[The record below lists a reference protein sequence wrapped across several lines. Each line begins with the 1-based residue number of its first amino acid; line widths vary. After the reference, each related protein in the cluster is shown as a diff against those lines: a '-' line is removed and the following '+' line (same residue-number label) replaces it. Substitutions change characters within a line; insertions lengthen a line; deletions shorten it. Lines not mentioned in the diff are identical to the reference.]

1 MSQHAEEIKGKLP
14 AEEYPFK
21 SNFAQVGN
29 HQMHY
34 LDEGSGPV
42 VVMVHGNPSWSFYY
56 RKLVDRLSSSHR
68 CIVPDHIGCG
78 LSDKPADDA
87 YAYTLEQRI
96 SDLDSLL
103 SQVCPNEPVIMIVHD
118 WGGMIGTS
126 WATRNSERIRGLV
139 VLNTAA
145 FHMPSDKTLPWQL
158 FLARNTSL
166 GSLLVRGFNAFSVG
180 ASVIGCTRNPMT
192 SAIKKAY
199 QAPYDSWQNRIAT
212 LRFVQ
217 DIPLKPGDRGYDIV
231 SNTADSLDLFGKTP
245 TFIGWGLKD
254 VVFDET
260 FLRVWKTKFPHATTV
275 EVPDGGHYILEDAP
289 DIMLPA
295 VEKFISEL

>member
-1 MSQHAEEIKGKLP
+1 
-14 AEEYPFK
+14 
-21 SNFAQVGN
+21 
-29 HQMHY
+29 
-34 LDEGSGPV
+34 
-42 VVMVHGNPSWSFYY
+42 
-56 RKLVDRLSSSHR
+56 
-68 CIVPDHIGCG
+68 
-78 LSDKPADDA
+78 
-87 YAYTLEQRI
+87 
-96 SDLDSLL
+96 
-103 SQVCPNEPVIMIVHD
+103 
-118 WGGMIGTS
+118 
-126 WATRNSERIRGLV
+126 
-139 VLNTAA
+139 
-145 FHMPSDKTLPWQL
+145 
-158 FLARNTSL
+158 
-166 GSLLVRGFNAFSVG
+166 
-180 ASVIGCTRNPMT
+180 MT

-260 FLRVWKTKFPHATTV
+260 FLRVWKAKFPHATTV

>member
-1 MSQHAEEIKGKLP
+1 MNMHIEKVKRQLP
-14 AEEYPFK
+14 ESEYPFK
-21 SNFAQVGN
+21 SHFATVGK
-29 HQMHY
+29 HTMHY
-34 LDEGSGPV
+34 IDEGTGPV

-56 RKLVDRLSSSHR
+56 RNLVNRLSKSHR

-78 LSDKPADDA
+78 LSDKPSDSD
-87 YAYTLEQRI
+87 YSYTLDQRI
-96 SDLDSLL
+96 ADLDALL
-103 SQVCPNEPVIMIVHD
+103 ANICPNEDITMVVHD
-118 WGGMIGTS
+118 WGGMIGTT
-126 WATRNSERIRGLV
+126 WASRNLKRIRGLV

-166 GSLLVRGFNAFSVG
+166 GTLLVRGFNAFSVG
-180 ASVIGCTRNPMT
+180 ASIIGCTRNPMP
-192 SAIKKAY
+192 SHIKRAY

-217 DIPLKPGDRGYDIV
+217 DIPLKDGDPGFDTV
-231 SNTADSLDLFGKTP
+231 SATQESLGAFQDTP

-260 FLRVWKTKFPHATTV
+260 FLRVWKSKFPHATTV
-275 EVPDGGHYILEDAP
+275 EVSDAGHYILEDAP

-295 VEKFISEL
+295 VEKFITEL